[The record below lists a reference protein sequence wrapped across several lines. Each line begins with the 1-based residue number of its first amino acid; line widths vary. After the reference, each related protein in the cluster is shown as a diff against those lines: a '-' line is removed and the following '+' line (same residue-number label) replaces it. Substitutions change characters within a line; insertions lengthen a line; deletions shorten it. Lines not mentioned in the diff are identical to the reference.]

1 MFLEVWKK
9 LHAAGDNLC
18 TVHMYMYVGQMKLIR
33 YRPPRFR
40 MVLGNELNPRL

>member
-18 TVHMYMYVGQMKLIR
+18 TIHMYVGQMKLIR

-40 MVLGNELNPRL
+40 MVLGNELNH